1 MKPTVV
7 RNVHYKDE
15 EGKTLAAIV
24 VHVNPDTEGMVNLS
38 VWNEFG
44 APFRVLNVRQGDGP
58 GQWNWPPRV

>member
-7 RNVHYKDE
+7 RAVHYKDE
-15 EGKTLAAIV
+15 EGKTLAATV
-24 VHVNPDTEGMVNLS
+24 VAVVDDVVNLA

-44 APFRVLNVRQGDGP
+44 QQFAVLNVKQGDER